1 MACAELGW
9 QIHVDFMITGGLFQ
23 DQEQGTMVPVFLDV
37 VNIMLCSSK
46 PKMLL
51 LSLTLELL
59 RVVS

>member
-1 MACAELGW
+1 MACVELGW